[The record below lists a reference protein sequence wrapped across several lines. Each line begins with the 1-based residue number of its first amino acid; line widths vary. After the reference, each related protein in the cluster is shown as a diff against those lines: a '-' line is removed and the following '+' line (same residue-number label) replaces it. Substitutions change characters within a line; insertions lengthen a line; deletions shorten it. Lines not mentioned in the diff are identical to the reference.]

1 MACRQHLTSELVTR
15 QTDSTSSGLSWLLSE
30 VTAPHS
36 WPSSPSFL
44 PKPPHAPIS
53 TGSRWSRRAVGF
65 KLLPPYPLHQDQ
77 TPLAPHGGR
86 IRSVRRALCRAASF
100 LFPQLV
106 YMGFDEV
113 AAKAALR
120 VFRDNVQLAAQ
131 TLVHNE
137 GRLPPDLQ
145 LSAEDSSSTPSTS
158 PSDSAGGSGVWGHQ
172 VGAGGWRGC
181 LVGA

>member
-1 MACRQHLTSELVTR
+1 MRQ
-15 QTDSTSSGLSWLLSE
+15 
-30 VTAPHS
+30 
-36 WPSSPSFL
+36 
-44 PKPPHAPIS
+44 
-53 TGSRWSRRAVGF
+53 
-65 KLLPPYPLHQDQ
+65 
-77 TPLAPHGGR
+77 
-86 IRSVRRALCRAASF
+86 ALCRAASS

-106 YMGFDEV
+106 YMGFDAV

-131 TLVHNE
+131 TLVHNG

-158 PSDSAGGSGVWGHQ
+158 PSDSAGGSGVSGHQ